1 MSISFPNDSR
11 SYYAARNAVCF
22 WGHDQSMEASFFI
35 SADALRQLMPNA
47 AAGEPALLE
56 AFDRNL
62 TRIREAAVR
71 IYGRK
76 NRGGSYE
83 LNPSDF
89 SA

>member
-1 MSISFPNDSR
+1 MSISFPNASR
-11 SYYAARNAVCF
+11 SYYATRNAVCF

-35 SADALRQLMPNA
+35 SADALRQLMPGA

-56 AFDRNL
+56 AFDRNVA
-62 TRIREAAVR
+62 RIREAAVR
-71 IYGRK
+71 IYGRT
-76 NRGGSYE
+76 NRGGSFE